1 MAFIGIDLGT
11 TTSEVAVYRDG
22 APHILSDLRG
32 NAIVDSKVGIDPADR
47 KLKVGNIVSD
57 FVERDPENGVSE
69 IKRQMG
75 EDVSTELSGE
85 DYSPPELSSMILTHL
100 KESAEEQLGEEV
112 EQCVIT
118 VPANFPDPARR
129 ATRQAGEIAG
139 MTVERIINEP
149 TAAALSYG
157 YDKDVDGEHV
167 MVYDLGGGTFD
178 VSIVEQMGPV
188 LDVKAS
194 SGDPHLGGK
203 DFDRALLDH
212 VLGRL
217 QAEHGVDSI
226 EKGTGAWHTLLGK
239 CEAAKKTLSARQQAS
254 VDYTLTESVD
264 IARSAFEDL
273 IAPMVDETEDA
284 IEHALDAAS
293 LGKSDI
299 DRVILVG
306 GSTRIP
312 YVQELV
318 ERVMGQPPQSGV
330 DPDKA
335 VALGAAAQ
343 TAIIEGTSEQIIMD
357 VSAQSFGTAV
367 ADPQTGRMGL
377 YDEIIPTNGEHQK
390 EYSKEYSTLY
400 ENQETVE
407 FRVYQREPMTDA
419 ERAEVE
425 GEPNDGYTRLAE
437 REVDMPPGP
446 PGQKIEATYK
456 YTPDG
461 TIDIQLY
468 VPSTDEK
475 IAFQTRAEVDEEQI
489 ERSREKVGNVE
500 STWQES
506 KYLDDVEALMDAAR
520 RELESGD
527 LSADKEQD
535 IEALL
540 RDLKEALAAEEE
552 PDVRRLEEE
561 LTDLLFELD
570 L

>member
-1 MAFIGIDLGT
+1 MAFLGIDLGT

-22 APHILSDLRG
+22 VPQILNDVRG

-57 FVERDPENGVSE
+57 FVEDDPDNGVAE

-75 EDVSTELSGE
+75 DDVTIELGGE
-85 DYSPPELSSMILTHL
+85 VYSPAELSSMILTHL
-100 KESAEEQLGEEV
+100 KESAEERLDEEV
-112 EQCVIT
+112 DRCVIT

-149 TAAALSYG
+149 TAAALAYG
-157 YDKDVDGEHV
+157 DDQDVDGEHV

-194 SGDPHLGGK
+194 AGDPHLGGK
-203 DFDRALLDH
+203 DFDRALLNH
-212 VLGRL
+212 VRERL
-217 QAEHGVDSI
+217 ADEHGVDDDI
-226 EKGTGAWHTLLGK
+226 EEGTGAWHALLRK
-239 CEAAKKTLSARQQAS
+239 CEAAKKTLSARPRAT
-254 VDYTLTESVD
+254 VDYTFTESAD
-264 IARSAFEDL
+264 IERSTFEEL
-273 IAPMVDETEDA
+273 IAPMVDETEAA
-284 IEHALDAAS
+284 IEQALDEAG
-293 LGKSDI
+293 LDKPEI

-312 YVQELV
+312 YVQQLV
-318 ERVMGQPPQSGV
+318 ERVMGQAPRSGV

-343 TAIIEGTSEQIIMD
+343 TAIIEGTSDQIIMD
-357 VSAQSFGTAV
+357 VSAQSFGTAIV
-367 ADPQTGRMGL
+367 DARTGQTGV
-377 YDEIIPTNGEHQK
+377 YDEIIPTNGKYQK
-390 EYSKEYSTLY
+390 EYTETYGTLY
-400 ENQETVE
+400 ENQRTIE
-407 FRVYQREPMTDA
+407 FRVYQRESMTDA
-419 ERAEVE
+419 ERAEVD
-425 GEPNDGYTRLAE
+425 GEPNDGFTRLAK

-446 PGQKIEATYK
+446 PGQELEATYK

-468 VPSTDEK
+468 VPRTDEEVS
-475 IAFQTRAEVDEEQI
+475 FQTRAELDEAEI
-489 ERSREKVGNVE
+489 EASREKVAQA
-500 STWQES
+500 WQES
-506 KYLDDVEALMDAAR
+506 EYLDDVEALMDAAR
-520 RELESGD
+520 RELEGGD
-527 LSADKEQD
+527 LSADKEQ
-535 IEALL
+535 EVEGLL
-540 RDLKEALAAEEE
+540 RDLKKALAAEEE
-552 PDVRRLEEE
+552 SEIQRLEDE

>member
-1 MAFIGIDLGT
+1 MAFLGIDLGT

-22 APHILSDLRG
+22 VPQILNDVRG

-47 KLKVGNIVSD
+47 KLKVGNIVSG
-57 FVERDPENGVSE
+57 FVEDDPDNGVAE

-75 EDVSTELSGE
+75 DDVTIELGSE
-85 DYSPPELSSMILTHL
+85 VYSPAELSSMILTHL
-100 KESAEEQLGEEV
+100 KESAEERLDEEV
-112 EQCVIT
+112 DRCVIT

-149 TAAALSYG
+149 TAAALAYG
-157 YDKDVDGEHV
+157 YDEDVDGEHV

-194 SGDPHLGGK
+194 AGDPHLGGK
-203 DFDRALLDH
+203 DFDRALLNH
-212 VLGRL
+212 VRERL
-217 QAEHGVDSI
+217 ADEHGVDDDI
-226 EKGTGAWHTLLGK
+226 EEGTGAWHALLRK
-239 CEAAKKTLSARQQAS
+239 CEAAKKTLSARPRAT

-264 IARSAFEDL
+264 VERSTFEEL
-273 IAPMVDETEDA
+273 IAPMVDETEAA
-284 IEHALDAAS
+284 IEQALDEAG
-293 LGKSDI
+293 LDKPEI

-312 YVQELV
+312 YVQQLV
-318 ERVMGQPPQSGV
+318 ERVMGQAPQSGV

-343 TAIIEGTSEQIIMD
+343 TAIIEGTSDQIIMD

-367 ADPQTGRMGL
+367 VDARTGQTGV
-377 YDEIIPTNGEHQK
+377 YDEIIPTNGKYQK
-390 EYSKEYSTLY
+390 EYTETYGTLY
-400 ENQETVE
+400 ENQRTIE
-407 FRVYQREPMTDA
+407 FRVYQRESMTDA
-419 ERAEVE
+419 ERAEVD
-425 GEPNDGYTRLAE
+425 GQPNDGFTRLAK

-446 PGQKIEATYK
+446 PGQELEATYK

-468 VPSTDEK
+468 VPRTDEEVS
-475 IAFQTRAEVDEEQI
+475 FQTRAELDEAEI
-489 ERSREKVGNVE
+489 EASREKVAQA
-500 STWQES
+500 WQES
-506 KYLDDVEALMDAAR
+506 EYLDDVEALMDAAR
-520 RELESGD
+520 RELEGGD
-527 LSADKEQD
+527 LSADKEQ
-535 IEALL
+535 EVEGLL

-552 PDVRRLEEE
+552 SEIQRLEDE